1 MEFLKTALPSWMN
14 LYVLIGLG
22 VALLLV
28 LSYFGYRWYTNTG
41 SKSPFSDM
49 GQECNPQIENACG
62 KDANCH
68 PDESGE
74 KGICFPKQE
83 EFVSEQPIPEQPTQ
97 ETQAENVESE

>member
-1 MEFLKTALPSWMN
+1 MEFLNTALPSWMN
-14 LYVLIGLG
+14 LYVFLGIGL
-22 VALLLV
+22 ALLIV
-28 LSYFGYRWYTNTG
+28 LSYFGYRWYTSAG

-68 PDESGE
+68 PDETGE

-83 EFVSEQPIPEQPTQ
+83 EFVAEQPIPEQPIQ
-97 ETQAENVESE
+97 ETQPENVESN

>member
-41 SKSPFSDM
+41 SKSGFSDM
-49 GQECNPQIENACG
+49 GEECNPQIENACG

-68 PDESGE
+68 PDETGE

-83 EFVSEQPIPEQPTQ
+83 EFVPEQPIPEQPTE
-97 ETQAENVESE
+97 ETQPENVESE